1 MLVLAYQIKIC
12 VNILYQQKKEY
23 VVVASCIQKKK
34 ERHFHGHM
42 KKIVYSAVHLS
53 IRFFVTSIDNVALAC
68 QKTSRIRGIFGH

>member
-42 KKIVYSAVHLS
+42 KK
-53 IRFFVTSIDNVALAC
+53 
-68 QKTSRIRGIFGH
+68 